1 MRGGSSPFHPD
12 AVCLLPPLR
21 PAPRAVV
28 MSFLLPCNSLSLQF
42 VHRHK
47 VLFPVEFPLQNP
59 DLNHVLRPARPFP
72 APFPWIPSQ
81 PGAVRQ
87 PKGRDRTCRNALT
100 APRAREAPSPLR
112 PTSGLHE
119 LQAYANHEP
128 IPAESSSG
136 KLNWLSWAR
145 DQFLCRCR
153 AFEMQNLPGS
163 SQIAPQTA
171 GTVTINIHPRR
182 PLCNRILSAEDR
194 GQAGGL
200 GRGAEDPPSRLVMAF
215 CWSEQPKEREDGL
228 EGV

>member
-1 MRGGSSPFHPD
+1 MSFAQLSLFQPRSRGSPLSPGLFVSPR
-12 AVCLLPPLR
+12 AGTELAAMLLLLPEPGRLR
-21 PAPRAVV
+21 ALFAPHQVCTNCRRVQT
-28 MSFLLPCNSLSLQF
+28 MSPSLL
-42 VHRHK
+42 
-47 VLFPVEFPLQNP
+47 
-59 DLNHVLRPARPFP
+59 
-72 APFPWIPSQ
+72 
-81 PGAVRQ
+81 
-87 PKGRDRTCRNALT
+87 
-100 APRAREAPSPLR
+100 
-112 PTSGLHE
+112 
-119 LQAYANHEP
+119 
-128 IPAESSSG
+128 AESSSG

-171 GTVTINIHPRR
+171 GTVTINIHPRH
-182 PLCNRILSAEDR
+182 PLRNRILSAEDR